1 MKNTKSLIEKSFID
15 HNQKVF
21 EKIKQKVK
29 PFFDNFED
37 IKGLYLYVG
46 GSDDGLYV
54 DENLP
59 KNTFI
64 DLMRDISFV
73 FDLGVASVKVTGKSN
88 RYHTTK
94 DTLWDDDKDLIKFD
108 EILQS
113 ISFDFS
119 EPIMTFTN
127 PDGHLLYVGRDSS
140 DIKFVKSKESLE
152 RFEY

>member
-1 MKNTKSLIEKSFID
+1 MKNIKSLIEKSFVD

-21 EKIKQKVK
+21 EKIREKVK

-73 FDLGVASVKVTGKSN
+73 FAFGVASLKVTGKSN
-88 RYHTTK
+88 RYHRKK
-94 DTLWDDDKDLIKFD
+94 DTLGDDDKDLLKFD
-108 EILQS
+108 EIRES
-113 ISFDFS
+113 IGSDFS

-127 PDGHLLYVGRDSS
+127 PDGHLLYVGRDCS